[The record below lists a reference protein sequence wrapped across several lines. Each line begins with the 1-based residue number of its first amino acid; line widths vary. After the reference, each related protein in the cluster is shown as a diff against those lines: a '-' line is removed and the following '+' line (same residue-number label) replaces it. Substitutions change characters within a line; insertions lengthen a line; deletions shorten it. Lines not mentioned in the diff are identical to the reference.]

1 MTNPTCEECPIC
13 VEPWNRST
21 RLWVNCAGCSF
32 VACRMCYERYLL
44 QESSAKCMSCA
55 REMTRSELV
64 SKFTKKFINTEYK
77 AYREKYLFD
86 QERSMLPATQTI
98 VEQLLEREKV
108 RTTIHI
114 LRAEI
119 EERYQ
124 LIHRLEHD
132 LNRRNPQVE
141 RRLFIRKC
149 PNMDCRGFLSSQW
162 KCNLCNRRTC
172 KECNECIV
180 DDEHKCNP
188 DNVET
193 AKLLAQDSKPCP
205 TCGELIFK
213 IDGCFAKDT
222 PIRMWDG
229 STKYSQDIQVGDR
242 LVGDDGQPRRVL
254 DLCTGEDQMYQI
266 DQTKGMRYIVN
277 SKHTLLVQCTN
288 QDNVLELSVEAYLQ
302 LAPEHRKHLHGFKRD
317 KEETRMA
324 IRVTSLGKGRYYGWQ
339 VDGNHR
345 FLLEDFTVVR
355 NCDQIFCTQCHTA
368 FSWRTGRKETGTIHN
383 PHYFEWLRQNN
394 QEPQEFQVM
403 CGREIDNFFIR
414 RLTRYNLAS
423 SWLLNLC
430 RNLIHFRA
438 VKLPTFETHPF
449 ADNQDLRIAYLQK
462 KLSEAVFQVT
472 LQRREKMRLK
482 KQDYYRLF
490 TMMIQCMTDI
500 LYRYADEVEPLSDRN
515 PRSAFSWMTS
525 EFEQAR
531 TQKEET
537 YCNEIFHLLQY
548 GNECLKNIASVYNSQ
563 RYYLSDAFVLVNS
576 SP

>member
-1 MTNPTCEECPIC
+1 
-13 VEPWNRST
+13 
-21 RLWVNCAGCSF
+21 
-32 VACRMCYERYLL
+32 
-44 QESSAKCMSCA
+44 MSCA
-55 REMTRSELV
+55 REMTRAELV

-77 AYREKYLFD
+77 EYREKFLFD
-86 QERSMLPATQTI
+86 QEKSMLPATQTI
-98 VEQLLEREKV
+98 VEQLMEREKV
-108 RTTIHI
+108 RRYIHI

-124 LIHRLEHD
+124 LIHRLEND
-132 LNRRNPQVE
+132 LNRRGTNPQVE
-141 RRLFIRKC
+141 RRMFVRKC
-149 PNMDCRGFLSSQW
+149 PNTDCRGFLSSQW

-172 KECNECIV
+172 KECNECIL

-205 TCGELIFK
+205 TCGEVIFK

-229 STKYSQDIQVGDR
+229 TLKYSQDICVGDI
-242 LVGDDGQPRRVL
+242 LVGDEDFGQPQPRHVL
-254 DLCTGEDQMYQI
+254 KLCSGEDDLFRVEQEHGVDYV
-266 DQTKGMRYIVN
+266 VN
-277 SKHTLLVQCTN
+277 SKHTL
-288 QDNVLELSVEAYLQ
+288 VLLSNEVEDTVVEITVEDYLK
-302 LAPEHRKHLHGFKRD
+302 LP
-317 KEETRMA
+317 KEQADLLLGWKSDDGCFPVTR
-324 IRVTSLGKGRYYGWQ
+324 IKVTPIGKGQYYGWT
-339 VDGNHR
+339 VDENHR
-345 FLLEDFTVVR
+345 FLLADSTVVR

-394 QEPQEFQVM
+394 QEPQEFHVM
-403 CGREIDNFFIR
+403 CGREIDNFFVR
-414 RLTRYNLAS
+414 RLNRYQLGS

-438 VKLPTFETHPF
+438 VRLPTFETHPF

-462 KLSEAVFQVT
+462 KITEAMFQIT

-500 LYRYADEVEPLSDRN
+500 LYRYADDVEHHFTDRLSN
-515 PRSAFSWMTS
+515 AFTAAATS
-525 EFEQAR
+525 KEFQEAR
-531 TQKEET
+531 ARKEET
-537 YCNEIFHLLQY
+537 YCNEIFNLLQY
-548 GNECLKNIASVYNSQ
+548 GNECLKTIASVYNSQ
-563 RYYLSDAFVLVNS
+563 RYYLTDAFILTSS